1 MRGVSLTEDRV
12 ALVIGNAAYSKLE
25 ALDNPVND
33 ARLIGR
39 TLEKAGFKVTLRE
52 NLDRGAM
59 FAALKE
65 FGARLNENTV
75 AVLYYAGHALQM
87 RDQNFMIPVDAEIR
101 SEDEIAIHGM
111 DLTYILAQMSRAK
124 SRVNVVIL
132 DACRDNP
139 FAKRA
144 PAT

>member
-1 MRGVSLTEDRV
+1 MAQQMRGVSLTEDRV

-33 ARLIGR
+33 ARLIAR

-75 AVLYYAGHALQM
+75 AVLY
-87 RDQNFMIPVDAEIR
+87 
-101 SEDEIAIHGM
+101 
-111 DLTYILAQMSRAK
+111 
-124 SRVNVVIL
+124 
-132 DACRDNP
+132 
-139 FAKRA
+139 
-144 PAT
+144 